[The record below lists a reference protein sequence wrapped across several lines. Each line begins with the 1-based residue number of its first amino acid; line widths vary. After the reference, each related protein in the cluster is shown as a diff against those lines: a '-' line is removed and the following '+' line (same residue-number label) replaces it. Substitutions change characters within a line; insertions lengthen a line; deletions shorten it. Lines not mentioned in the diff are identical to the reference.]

1 MLAGAVYVIAVPLG
15 LLAEERVPHVG
26 EQFDPFCIRDQET
39 PVLLASLETVAVNC
53 CVVPSKTF
61 AAVGD
66 TETEMG
72 GVTVTVAAV
81 AVAEAVVSATEVAT
95 MVTSAF
101 TGTLPGAVY
110 VAAVPLG
117 VVAGAMVPQP
127 GEQDVPLCVSVQ
139 LTPLLPAS
147 FVTVAV
153 NCCVPV
159 TGTLAVAGETE
170 TAMGGVMV
178 IVAAADFVVSAT
190 ETALTVTC
198 AGVGTADGAV

>member
-1 MLAGAVYVIAVPLG
+1 MDTPLAVFAGLIVPHEGEHAVPLCV
-15 LLAEERVPHVG
+15 RV
-26 EQFDPFCIRDQET
+26 QET
-39 PVLLASLETVAVNC
+39 PLLLTSFVTVAVNGWVLFTLTL
-53 CVVPSKTF
+53 VV
-61 AAVGD
+61 VGA
-66 TETEMG
+66 TET
-72 GVTVTVAAV
+72 VTPLMAAV

>member
-1 MLAGAVYVIAVPLG
+1 MLAV
-15 LLAEERVPHVG
+15 VG
-26 EQFDPFCIRDQET
+26 
-39 PVLLASLETVAVNC
+39 
-53 CVVPSKTF
+53 K
-61 AAVGD
+61 
-66 TETEMG
+66 TETATPLM
-72 GVTVTVAAV
+72 V
-81 AVAEAVVSATEVAT
+81 AVAEAETVVSATEVAT
-95 MVTSAF
+95 IVTFAF
-101 TGTLPGAVY
+101 SGTLTGAVY
-110 VAAVPLG
+110 VAAVPLE

-127 GEQDVPLCVSVQ
+127 GEHDVPLCVSVQ

-153 NCCVPV
+153 NCWVPV

-190 ETALTVTC
+190 ETAVTVTC

>member
-1 MLAGAVYVIAVPLG
+1 MDTPLAVFAGLIVPHEGEHAVP
-15 LLAEERVPHVG
+15 
-26 EQFDPFCIRDQET
+26 FCVRAQET
-39 PVLLASLETVAVNC
+39 PLLLTSFVTVAVNGWVLFTLTL
-53 CVVPSKTF
+53 VV
-61 AAVGD
+61 VGA
-66 TETEMG
+66 TET
-72 GVTVTVAAV
+72 VTPLMAAV
-81 AVAEAVVSATEVAT
+81 AVAETVVSATEVAT

-190 ETALTVTC
+190 ETAVTVTC